1 MSLRPHWLSV
11 VVALGVLVSSPP
23 AWADDHVTVAG
34 AAATTTLIAAAGIQ
48 EGLFKQQ
55 KLDVELKRVAG
66 GNVSIQALVSGA
78 IQFAEGSDA
87 QFVSA
92 AAKDLPVVAVAL
104 HSHGFTASLIAE
116 PRYGNLKTLADF
128 KGKRIGI
135 QVGTGVYTVFLMTLE
150 RQNLKPS
157 DFVLNNIQVNDMPA
171 AMQSGSFDAVLA
183 WEPQASR
190 IVQAKLGVRVI
201 STQQFEELADI
212 TYPFI
217 LMTTRGMVE
226 KHPDIVQRYVRGFA
240 SAQHFVDMHHAE
252 CAQMFRG
259 MMPPDTSAK
268 LSDADVLNQIYGV
281 SRYDRLLFSPKDMA
295 DLERTR
301 DFLVAQKILSS
312 RPDLANFID
321 MKFAQHAAEAA
332 K

>member
-1 MSLRPHWLSV
+1 MRL
-11 VVALGVLVSSPP
+11 ALGAAVAALTLSLLQP
-23 AWADDHVTVAG
+23 ARADDKVTVAG
-34 AAATTTLIAAAGIQ
+34 AAATTTLIAAVGIQ
-48 EGLFKQQ
+48 EGLFKQE

-87 QFVSA
+87 QFLSA

-116 PRYGNLKTLADF
+116 PRYGSLKTLQAF

-150 RQNLKPS
+150 RQHLTPA
-157 DFVLNNIQVNDMPA
+157 DFVINNIQVNDMPA
-171 AMQSGSFDAVLA
+171 AMQSGSFDAVVA

-201 STQQFEELADI
+201 TTQQFEELADI

-217 LMTTRGMVE
+217 LMTTRDMVAS
-226 KHPDIVQRYVRGFA
+226 HPDVVRRYVLGFA
-240 SAQHFVDMHHAE
+240 RAQRFVDKNRTESAKI
-252 CAQMFRG
+252 FRG

-268 LSDADVLNQIYGV
+268 LSDAQVTDQVYGV
-281 SRYDRLLFSPKDMA
+281 SRYDRIVFNAKDMS
-295 DLERTR
+295 DLQRTR
-301 DFLVAQKILSS
+301 DFLVQQKILASK
-312 RPDLANFID
+312 PDLAKFID
-321 MKFAQHAAEAA
+321 MKYADQAAAAA